1 MIRKSIGYQWR
12 FFPKF
17 GNSIY
22 CMNESI
28 ISIVISVIA
37 LVIALLAFFKKK
49 EEKEVDVTPVKK
61 YDSIPLQ
68 LQAYE
73 RLVLLTERISLP
85 NLISRISQPNATA
98 KEMQLLLTENI
109 KQEFEYNASQQIYV
123 NPVAWEAVRNLRDQN
138 MLIINQV
145 ANVLPPDAKGSDLNK
160 QLLEVIMQQNDAALH
175 TIVLN
180 AINFEAKRL
189 MNG

>member
-1 MIRKSIGYQWR
+1 
-12 FFPKF
+12 
-17 GNSIY
+17 
-22 CMNESI
+22 MNESI

-49 EEKEVDVTPVKK
+49 EEKEVEVTPVKK
-61 YDSIPLQ
+61 YDSVPLQ

-85 NLISRISQPNATA
+85 NLISRISQPNASA
-98 KEMQLLLTENI
+98 KEMQALLTENI

-123 NPVAWEAVRNLRDQN
+123 NTVAWEAVRNLRDQN

-145 ANVLPPDAKGSDLNK
+145 ANVLPPDATGSDLNK

-175 TIVLN
+175 SIVLN
-180 AINFEAKRL
+180 AINFEAKKL

>member
-1 MIRKSIGYQWR
+1 
-12 FFPKF
+12 
-17 GNSIY
+17 
-22 CMNESI
+22 MNESI

-37 LVIALLAFFKKK
+37 LVIALLAFYKKGEKK
-49 EEKEVDVTPVKK
+49 EEVVTPVNQ
-61 YDSIPLQ
+61 YNSVPLQ

-73 RLVLLTERISLP
+73 RLVLLTERLSLP
-85 NLISRISQPNATA
+85 NLISRISLPNATA
-98 KEMQLLLTENI
+98 KEMQVMLTENI

-123 NPVAWEAVRNLRDQN
+123 SQVAWEAVRNLRDQN

-145 ANVLPPDAKGSDLNK
+145 ANVLPPDATGSDLNK

-180 AINFEAKRL
+180 AINFEAKKL
-189 MNG
+189 MKP

>member
-1 MIRKSIGYQWR
+1 
-12 FFPKF
+12 
-17 GNSIY
+17 
-22 CMNESI
+22 MNESI

-37 LVIALLAFFKKK
+37 LVIALLAFFKKR
-49 EEKEVDVTPVKK
+49 EEKQVDVTPVKK
-61 YDSIPLQ
+61 YDSVPLQ

-85 NLISRISQPNATA
+85 NLISRISQPHASA

-123 NPVAWEAVRNLRDQN
+123 NAVAWEAVRNLRDQN

-145 ANVLPPDAKGSDLNK
+145 ANVLPPDATGSDLNK

-180 AINFEAKRL
+180 AINFEAKKL

>member
-1 MIRKSIGYQWR
+1 
-12 FFPKF
+12 
-17 GNSIY
+17 
-22 CMNESI
+22 MNESI
-28 ISIVISVIA
+28 ISLIVSVIA
-37 LVIALLAFFKKK
+37 LAVAVVAFFQSRKKR
-49 EEKEVDVTPVKK
+49 EQPPTTENQYNAV
-61 YDSIPLQ
+61 PLQ

-98 KEMQLLLTENI
+98 KEMQVLLNENI

-123 NPVAWEAVRNLRDQN
+123 SPVAWEAVRNLRDQN

-145 ANVLPPDAKGSDLNK
+145 ANVLPPDATGSDLNK
-160 QLLEVIMQQNDAALH
+160 QLLDVIMQQEDAALH

-180 AINFEAKRL
+180 ALNFEAKKL
-189 MNG
+189 MK

>member
-1 MIRKSIGYQWR
+1 
-12 FFPKF
+12 
-17 GNSIY
+17 
-22 CMNESI
+22 MNESI

-37 LVIALLAFFKKK
+37 LVIALLAFFKKR
-49 EEKEVDVTPVKK
+49 EEKQVDITPVKK
-61 YDSIPLQ
+61 YDSVPLQ

-123 NPVAWEAVRNLRDQN
+123 NAVAWEAVRNLRDQN

-145 ANVLPPDAKGSDLNK
+145 ANVLPPDASGSDLNK

-180 AINFEAKRL
+180 AINFEAKKL